1 MVAFVFL
8 IPTVF
13 VKLVPQ
19 YYPKIIAKV
28 STGGFVGGL
37 LKAIAFIT
45 FAHNIKNI
53 NVHYKSLEIT

>member
-8 IPTVF
+8 IPTIF

-37 LKAIAFIT
+37 FWAIAFIT
-45 FAHNIKNI
+45 FAHNIKN
-53 NVHYKSLEIT
+53 YKSVL